1 MNMEDK
7 ILKSSDADEIKDL
20 RGLLSQGLFLL
31 ELEYP
36 ERLGILLALKT
47 KEQILEMLWWI
58 RQNLE
63 RKPSQREIMDIFQ
76 NIIEYNYKYH
86 CDY

>member
-7 ILKSSDADEIKDL
+7 ILKSSDDDEIKDL

-47 KEQILEMLWWI
+47 KEQIWEMLWWI

-76 NIIEYNYKYH
+76 NIIEHKYKYH

>member
-1 MNMEDK
+1 MEDK

-47 KEQILEMLWWI
+47 KEQIWEMLWWI

>member
-1 MNMEDK
+1 MEDK

-47 KEQILEMLWWI
+47 KEQIWEMLWWI

-76 NIIEYNYKYH
+76 NIIEHNYKYH